1 MICTVYRS
9 QIIWLWAILNQIW
22 LLFRQKGM
30 IIMLSQ
36 KEHINSIV
44 LEFEMHISAQ
54 KYISKLLR
62 IQICFCRTNYQTIF
76 RLLKYWSCQDGLNTE
91 TRENTSIS
99 TLYVLVHSALYQAV
113 STVSWKNVNFRVVF
127 PYTEKTIGSALK
139 SLALVYFSGLE
150 GSTKVHKKQNLLL

>member
-9 QIIWLWAILNQIW
+9 QIIWLWALLNQIW
-22 LLFRQKGM
+22 LLSWQKGT

-44 LEFEMHISAQ
+44 LEFEMHISVQ
-54 KYISKLLR
+54 KYICISKLLR

-91 TRENTSIS
+91 TRENTSI
-99 TLYVLVHSALYQAV
+99 YVLGRSLGFAFLPANQTY
-113 STVSWKNVNFRVVF
+113 VVI
-127 PYTEKTIGSALK
+127 KTMGPKLFLSCIFK
-139 SLALVYFSGLE
+139 
-150 GSTKVHKKQNLLL
+150 